1 MVCGSSC
8 VCVVRGACGAWCLVR
23 GVVGGVWCVVC
34 GMWCVVFGA
43 RRAVRRVV
51 CSRVGVL
58 FVLLRFFVAQRCVV

>member
-1 MVCGSSC
+1 
-8 VCVVRGACGAWCLVR
+8 
-23 GVVGGVWCVVC
+23 
-34 GMWCVVFGA
+34 MWCVVFGA